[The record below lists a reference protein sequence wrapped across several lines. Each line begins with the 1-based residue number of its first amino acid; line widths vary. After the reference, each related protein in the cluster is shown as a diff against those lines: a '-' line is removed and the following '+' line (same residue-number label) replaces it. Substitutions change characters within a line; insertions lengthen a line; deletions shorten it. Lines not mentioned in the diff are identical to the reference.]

1 MSMNREMGCSFIIM
15 REGFFGLQGRISW
28 STPKGRIDDIMFIIL
43 YRPREYEHSS
53 QVVRSLMSQ
62 ELNLSGVENGFPN
75 TFLVLMEF
83 RYCYI
88 IFHIYHI
95 SYIAHIAY
103 ISYFIYIIYSINA
116 FMSLVNQEWEQFVQ
130 LNRRTSL
137 PLSSVLSL
145 PDTSPPCAY
154 NRKGCVCSCW
164 HGIDFS
170 QRVHSFYNHDTYWWC
185 NASNWF
191 KVQTFPH
198 KDQQRLSNCSTGG

>member
-1 MSMNREMGCSFIIM
+1 
-15 REGFFGLQGRISW
+15 
-28 STPKGRIDDIMFIIL
+28 MFIIL

-103 ISYFIYIIYSINA
+103 ISYFIYIIYSIYA
-116 FMSLVNQEWEQFVQ
+116 FMSLVNQE
-130 LNRRTSL
+130 
-137 PLSSVLSL
+137 
-145 PDTSPPCAY
+145 
-154 NRKGCVCSCW
+154 
-164 HGIDFS
+164 
-170 QRVHSFYNHDTYWWC
+170 
-185 NASNWF
+185 
-191 KVQTFPH
+191 
-198 KDQQRLSNCSTGG
+198 